1 MIKGILFDWHGV
13 LVENDG
19 CDEGRRKEL
28 YSKLLQNTATESEI
42 IESVKSFKK
51 YDKLWSIL
59 PILKENFKMCVVN
72 NVPKAT

>member
-28 YSKLLQNTATESEI
+28 YSKLLQNTATEYEI
-42 IESVKSFKK
+42 I
-51 YDKLWSIL
+51 
-59 PILKENFKMCVVN
+59 
-72 NVPKAT
+72 